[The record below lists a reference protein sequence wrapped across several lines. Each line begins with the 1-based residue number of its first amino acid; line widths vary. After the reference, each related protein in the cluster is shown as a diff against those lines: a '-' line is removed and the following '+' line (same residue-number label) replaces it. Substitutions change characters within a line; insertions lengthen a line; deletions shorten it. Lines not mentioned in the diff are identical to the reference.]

1 MKHRPTIGIEISTEE
16 IRAAFVKPSG
26 GGVMLAGVASAPVP
40 PEAVDGEGL
49 LNPQIMSEAVRY
61 VCSLLDQKVD
71 TAVVGLT
78 NGSLVARVM
87 EIPPVPDSDIR
98 SVLRG
103 EMDHYRILP
112 AGQSAFDYFRL
123 PELPNAGEAEGEEAV
138 TRVLLMGA
146 EERLVSSYRS
156 VMDSSGLRLVAVEPG
171 SIAALRTLYP
181 ALETEP
187 AFALVNISAGGTEIF
202 ITTNGELHFYRRIDT
217 AVPDLRVQIA
227 QEAAPTATRNKGGML
242 AATEEEVEDDVP
254 QVSGAADKFNR
265 QAISLLMTE
274 VQRSL
279 DYFVREFPNVGES
292 LSVQFA
298 VDAPEADELFA
309 MMTQYLRSS
318 AVMVSLQ
325 HVIPTSVDAE
335 AEISGSTGGR
345 YAVAVG
351 LALRGMGG
359 AYSAAPA
366 LDLSTGDRV
375 VVERRMAP
383 KAMFA
388 SAAASLVILAGTVT
402 AAFILNGNIA
412 RQERKLD
419 QTRSEVKLL
428 KAEHAALVAQLERQA
443 KLTDTIQGS
452 AKPIPQGLDF
462 FAASIAK
469 RGCLT
474 GVTIDTSGL
483 IFITGEA
490 RSPRVVADI
499 MDTINLSPM
508 LQPIRLTNLLRLDPR
523 MGGEG
528 LQFEL
533 QTGFA
538 SSPRIEPTQAASAA
552 TASPDSVQQGGG

>member
-1 MKHRPTIGIEISTEE
+1 
-16 IRAAFVKPSG
+16 
-26 GGVMLAGVASAPVP
+26 MLAAVASAPTP
-40 PEAVDGEGL
+40 AGAIDGEGL
-49 LNPQIMSEAVRY
+49 LNPQIMADTVRF
-61 VCSLLDQKVD
+61 VCSQMEHKVD
-71 TAVVGLT
+71 TVVVGLT

-112 AGQSAFDYFRL
+112 AGQSAFDFFRL
-123 PELPNAGEAEGEEAV
+123 PDLPEKEKGEAEGEEAV
-138 TRVLLMGA
+138 IRVLLMGA

-171 SIAALRTLYP
+171 SIAALRGLYP
-181 ALETEP
+181 ALETED
-187 AFALVNISAGGTEIF
+187 AFALVSISSGGAEIF
-202 ITTNGELHFYRRIDT
+202 ITTHGELHFYRRIDT
-217 AVPDLRVQIA
+217 AVSDLKALVA
-227 QEAAPTATRNKGGML
+227 QEIAPSASRSKGGML
-242 AATEEEVEDDVP
+242 AGAEEEVEEEAPRISVD
-254 QVSGAADKFNR
+254 ADKFNR

-279 DYFVREFPNVGES
+279 DYFVREFPGAAES
-292 LSVQFA
+292 LTVKFV
-298 VDAPEADELFA
+298 VDAPESEELFA
-309 MMTQYLRSS
+309 LMTQYLRSS
-318 AVMVSLQ
+318 AAMVSLPDL
-325 HVIPTSVDAE
+325 IPASIDAE
-335 AEISGSTGGR
+335 HEIAGASGSR

-359 AYSAAPA
+359 SYAAAPA

-388 SAAASLVILAGTVT
+388 SAAASLVILAGTIT

-412 RQERKLD
+412 KKERELD
-419 QTRSEVKLL
+419 QTQSEVKLL
-428 KAEHAALVAQLERQA
+428 KAEHATLVAQLERQA
-443 KLTDTIQGS
+443 KLTETIQKS

-462 FAASIAK
+462 LSASVAK

-474 GVTIDTSGL
+474 GVTIDDKGS

-490 RSPRVVADI
+490 RSPRTVADI

-508 LQPIRLTNLLRLDPR
+508 LQPIRLTNLLRLDSR

-538 SSPRIEPTQAASAA
+538 SSPRIEPTQAVSAA
-552 TASPDSVQQGGG
+552 DASPDPVQQGGT